1 MNRRV
6 FTWLAAAALAAG
18 FATSHAEESPVDV
31 VTGAADA
38 LAAALRDNRPAL
50 EADRA
55 ALYAMI
61 DGILEPRFDRRYAAQ
76 LVLARSW
83 RSASD
88 DQRAAFIDAF
98 YNAML
103 RKYADG
109 VLQFDEDRLTV
120 LPFRG
125 EPDAK
130 RATVKTEV
138 VLDDGSTVPVNYGLV
153 RRKAGWKV
161 YDVTIE
167 GISYVRNFR
176 TELAAEINATSLDAV
191 ISRLQGAAGDGASE
205 DDSDVVAAS
214 GAVEDPTSDD
224 E

>member
-6 FTWLAAAALAAG
+6 FTWVASAALAIG
-18 FATSHAEESPVDV
+18 SITGHAEDSPVDV
-31 VTGAADA
+31 VTGAADE
-38 LAAALRDNRPAL
+38 LAAALRENRPAL

-55 ALYAMI
+55 ALYAVI

-88 DQRAAFIDAF
+88 EQRKAFIDAF

-109 VLQFDEDRLTV
+109 VLQFDEDRLKV

-125 EPDAK
+125 DTQAK

-191 ISRLQGAAGDGASE
+191 IDRLQGSSTDTAGGDVIAAG
-205 DDSDVVAAS
+205 
-214 GAVEDPTSDD
+214 GAVEDPASDD
-224 E
+224 N